1 MLNIAMRLMIIRN
14 LEISIQPMI
23 KVRKV
28 KEECKIIGKRGGV
41 EQNIEGK

>member
-1 MLNIAMRLMIIRN
+1 MLNIAMRLKIIRN
-14 LEISIQPMI
+14 LEILIQPMI

-28 KEECKIIGKRGGV
+28 QGEFKIIGKRGGV